1 MYLYIYILCIYIYIT
16 YSVWL
21 SNLYLY
27 SRCTR
32 KIQKSIR
39 VFFRHGSW
47 IDGFDMI
54 WWARWTFTDI
64 EKAVHSNQK
73 HQRDVRIFISP
84 TSGISYTEFLAACL
98 EDTHSSW
105 SRAFLFL
112 FFLLGQLLKTIT
124 RYSFTRLF
132 MLKARGVRI
141 QISMQLRATGET
153 LHPGSSVLACLQA
166 P

>member
-1 MYLYIYILCIYIYIT
+1 MSDCLIYIC
-16 YSVWL
+16 
-21 SNLYLY
+21 
-27 SRCTR
+27 SRYTR

-64 EKAVHSNQK
+64 EKAIHSNQK

-105 SRAFLFL
+105 NRAFIFL
-112 FFLLGQLLKTIT
+112 FFLLGQLLKMIT

-132 MLKARGVRI
+132 MLKAPEVRI
-141 QISMQLRATGET
+141 HAAVCHRRDTTPRKQRFGMPS
-153 LHPGSSVLACLQA
+153 GSIAKLNTRGKRV
-166 P
+166 PNV